1 MGLIPMVLEQTSRG
15 ERSYDIYSRLLRD
28 NIIFLGTPID
38 DNVANL
44 IIAQM
49 LFLSGEDPEK
59 DIQLYINSPGGSIT
73 AGLAIYDT
81 MKYIKNDVV
90 TFCIGQAASTW
101 AAFLLMAGKKGKR
114 FALPNSRILIHQP
127 SMGGL
132 SGQATDIDIHAREIL
147 RIREITNKLMSANT
161 GQPLGQIERDVE
173 RDFIMNSAQAKEY
186 GIIDDIIDRP
196 RGTLTLQ
203 VTKTNPH
210 AQASIGSSLPSNHGG

>member
-73 AGLAIYDT
+73 SGLAIYDT
-81 MKYIKNDVV
+81 MQYVKNDIV
-90 TFCIGQAASTW
+90 TYCIGQAASMG
-101 AAFLLMAGKKGKR
+101 AFLLMAGKKGKR
-114 FALPNSRILIHQP
+114 FALTNSRILIHQP

-132 SGQATDIDIHAREIL
+132 SGQASDIDIHAREIL

-161 GQPLGQIERDVE
+161 GQPLDRIERDVE
-173 RDFIMNSAQAKEY
+173 RDFIMNSQQAKEY
-186 GIIDDIIDRP
+186 GIIDDILDRP
-196 RGTLTLQ
+196 R
-203 VTKTNPH
+203 
-210 AQASIGSSLPSNHGG
+210 S